1 MICRGELIVSL
12 TKKMQ
17 QKREASFSD
26 LGPLKDNERKY
37 LNCAVKEYLLIAGYR
52 LTAMT
57 FYEEVTDQSLD
68 VWPNSSACAPDALR
82 HYYYQYLSSSTE
94 AAEEKITMIREN
106 ESLIKENE
114 RLKHEKQALFKSK
127 EMVEARVM
135 SLQKDI
141 KDKEN
146 LVQNLK
152 QSLDGKRKE
161 LNDCRAEITSLKMQ
175 IEEAHSQQNL
185 LASTSEIYESPSVDG
200 YNEEMKLLVNEIQS
214 LKASHEER
222 NAEEKDEVGGLHDYN
237 IPECRNGL
245 SLSDLRTEDSQLLI
259 DQTSE
264 VVKKPEELSVPL
276 VDDSLPEKPENF
288 TAFNGEVPTETNSP
302 VVKPDSLVAE
312 PIPEKMGLGTIQ
324 ILSDSLPK
332 IVPYVLINHRE
343 ELLPLIMCAIERHP
357 ESSTR
362 DSLTHTLFNLIKR
375 PDEQQRR
382 IIMDACVTLAR
393 NVGEMRTETELL
405 PQCWEQINHMYEE
418 RRLLVAQSCGELAE
432 FVRPEIRDSLI
443 LSIVQQLI
451 EDSATVVREAA
462 AHNLALLLPL
472 FPNTD
477 KYFKVEEMMFQLVCD
492 PSGVV
497 VETTMKK
504 LVPALV
510 NWGKS
515 LDHIL
520 QLLLSHVL
528 RSAQRCPPLS
538 GVEGSIESHFRVLGE
553 RERWNI
559 DVLLRLLVELL
570 PLVHQKV
577 LDTCPFPS
585 VSDTNIKVFSTSLLE
600 LYAEGKTEWPSFE
613 WLHID
618 CFPVFIELASL
629 LPQKED
635 NLRSQITR
643 ILLEVSNRFG
653 EPYLSHIMLPV
664 FLVAV
669 GDNGDLTYLPNKSQ
683 SKIRSLSPKTAIAER
698 LATICVLPLLLA
710 GVLGSPTKREQLTEY
725 VRNLLMQSSEPERQ
739 IAKHEIFNSVRFLC
753 TYEQHHYMIF
763 NILWEMVLSSNIRM
777 KTDAANVLKVIV
789 PYVDVKVASSHVL
802 PALVTLGSDQNLH
815 VKFASI
821 DAFGAVAQHFKTDSI
836 VDKIRVQMDAFIE
849 DGSHEATI
857 AVIRSLVI
865 AVPHTSDTLRD
876 YLLSKIFQFSAAPPP
891 SNDVMRRRERA
902 NAFCE
907 AIRALDATDL
917 SAASVRDVLMPTIQ
931 NVLKD
936 FDSIDPAHKEALE
949 IILKERSGGTL
960 DTISKVMGAHLGIA
974 SSVSSF
980 FGEGGLLGKRESG
993 DPLPIVTE
1001 PVEPLKS
1008 ASLPSPTE
1016 DTRLRRIMR
1025 GGFTDM
1031 LRGKQKGN
1039 DEIPPTQ

>member
-1 MICRGELIVSL
+1 
-12 TKKMQ
+12 
-17 QKREASFSD
+17 
-26 LGPLKDNERKY
+26 
-37 LNCAVKEYLLIAGYR
+37 
-52 LTAMT
+52 
-57 FYEEVTDQSLD
+57 
-68 VWPNSSACAPDALR
+68 
-82 HYYYQYLSSSTE
+82 
-94 AAEEKITMIREN
+94 
-106 ESLIKENE
+106 
-114 RLKHEKQALFKSK
+114 
-127 EMVEARVM
+127 
-135 SLQKDI
+135 
-141 KDKEN
+141 
-146 LVQNLK
+146 
-152 QSLDGKRKE
+152 
-161 LNDCRAEITSLKMQ
+161 
-175 IEEAHSQQNL
+175 
-185 LASTSEIYESPSVDG
+185 
-200 YNEEMKLLVNEIQS
+200 
-214 LKASHEER
+214 
-222 NAEEKDEVGGLHDYN
+222 
-237 IPECRNGL
+237 
-245 SLSDLRTEDSQLLI
+245 
-259 DQTSE
+259 
-264 VVKKPEELSVPL
+264 
-276 VDDSLPEKPENF
+276 
-288 TAFNGEVPTETNSP
+288 
-302 VVKPDSLVAE
+302 
-312 PIPEKMGLGTIQ
+312 
-324 ILSDSLPK
+324 
-332 IVPYVLINHRE
+332 
-343 ELLPLIMCAIERHP
+343 
-357 ESSTR
+357 
-362 DSLTHTLFNLIKR
+362 
-375 PDEQQRR
+375 
-382 IIMDACVTLAR
+382 
-393 NVGEMRTETELL
+393 
-405 PQCWEQINHMYEE
+405 
-418 RRLLVAQSCGELAE
+418 
-432 FVRPEIRDSLI
+432 
-443 LSIVQQLI
+443 
-451 EDSATVVREAA
+451 
-462 AHNLALLLPL
+462 
-472 FPNTD
+472 
-477 KYFKVEEMMFQLVCD
+477 MFQLVCD

-585 VSDTNIKVFSTSLLE
+585 VSDTNIKVFPTSLLE

-618 CFPVFIELASL
+618 CFPVFIELSSL

-1001 PVEPLKS
+1001 PVEPLKP